1 MDDSLNVLPAT
12 LELIGKP
19 ILPVSLRVV
28 GEKARDRTVEFFTA
42 QIRNQNTREA
52 YSRAISFFFVW
63 MEAKGIDDIRTV
75 RPVHVAAWVE
85 NMMHDGLE
93 PATVKQRL
101 AAVRV
106 YLDRLV
112 SGGVL
117 PTNPSSSVRGP
128 RHSVHR
134 GKTPVLDGKEAA
146 QLIGSIE
153 TDTVVGL
160 RDRALIGLMTYTF
173 ARIGA
178 AVGMSVSDLFY
189 ERNRLWV
196 RLQEK
201 GGKRHEMP
209 CHHTL
214 EEYLLEYL
222 EKSGLKDKP
231 DTPLFPSLSRSRAL
245 TERALD
251 RVEAWAMVKRRGK
264 KAGLKTEVVNHTF
277 RATGITAY
285 LENGGVLERAK
296 QMANHASTKTTQLY
310 DRRADRATLD
320 DVERIRLG

>member
-106 YLDRLV
+106 
-112 SGGVL
+112 
-117 PTNPSSSVRGP
+117 
-128 RHSVHR
+128 
-134 GKTPVLDGKEAA
+134 
-146 QLIGSIE
+146 
-153 TDTVVGL
+153 
-160 RDRALIGLMTYTF
+160 
-173 ARIGA
+173 
-178 AVGMSVSDLFY
+178 
-189 ERNRLWV
+189 
-196 RLQEK
+196 
-201 GGKRHEMP
+201 
-209 CHHTL
+209 
-214 EEYLLEYL
+214 
-222 EKSGLKDKP
+222 
-231 DTPLFPSLSRSRAL
+231 
-245 TERALD
+245 
-251 RVEAWAMVKRRGK
+251 
-264 KAGLKTEVVNHTF
+264 
-277 RATGITAY
+277 
-285 LENGGVLERAK
+285 
-296 QMANHASTKTTQLY
+296 
-310 DRRADRATLD
+310 
-320 DVERIRLG
+320 